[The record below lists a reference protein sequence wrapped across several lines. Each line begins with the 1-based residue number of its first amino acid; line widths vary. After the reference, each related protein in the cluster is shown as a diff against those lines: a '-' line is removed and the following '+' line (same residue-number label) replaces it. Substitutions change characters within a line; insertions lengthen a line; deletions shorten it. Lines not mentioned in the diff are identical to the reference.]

1 MAQTKTST
9 IPGTRFI
16 GQQPS
21 SPTPADAAIVGVL
34 LVVGLGLPATLALG
48 AHAFDIPRND
58 DWAYL
63 RVLGGFVQTG
73 HLSLVGWGSMTLV
86 GQIFWAAPFAAVLG
100 AHAWVAGVAVA
111 FSSAIGLV
119 AAYIVARSL
128 LSRAWAGGCV
138 LLTLA
143 FPGFLL
149 NTTSFMT
156 DVPAFSAD
164 MVCLALGLA
173 ALRKVGGVRWALL
186 ALSLVV
192 GCFGFC
198 IREFGLAAPLAVLIA
213 LISQDRRH
221 WRLYGGAAM
230 CVLAV
235 CGAAYVWT
243 AHLPGA
249 QAKVL
254 SQLNTSTLKALAA
267 LYFTF
272 SFALSPVLPRAIKRA
287 GRLISLVDI
296 MLALAVLAV
305 GAWLVHRGGAIF
317 VGNYVDQLGAA
328 GRYVLSGTRPALF
341 SGPVWRSL
349 EIVAVGAGAAFA
361 LLAIGIGGWV
371 IRSLLEGTAEGLVA
385 AFAVLSGAALLFYGL
400 FVNSYDRYLW
410 PLAFVERGRPRLQG
424 HRPPSAARLGN
435 QAFDRSPS
443 HELDGA
449 SRLGRP
455 QLYRRCRCR
464 RLGAQRRRL
473 RWARWKSGQV
483 AVEAG
488 IAASEVDA
496 GFEWVGSHATKG
508 TLAYR
513 KLAGAPAYET
523 WYDQMFPG
531 FRDCAVVSGSPQM
544 EAALEL
550 LGTTTY
556 NELGFAVPERL
567 YIYVVRSP
575 GCRR

>member
-1 MAQTKTST
+1 M
-9 IPGTRFI
+9 PGTRFV

-21 SPTPADAAIVGVL
+21 SPTAADVAIVGVV
-34 LVVGLGLPATLALG
+34 LVAGLVLPAALALG
-48 AHAFDIPRND
+48 TQTFDIPRND

-63 RVLGGFVQTG
+63 RVLGDFVQTG

-100 AHAWVAGVAVA
+100 AHAWVGGVAVG
-111 FSSAIGLV
+111 FFSAIGLV

-128 LSRAWAGGCV
+128 LSRTWAGGCV

-173 ALRKVGGVRWALL
+173 ALRRVGGVRWALV

-198 IREFGLAAPLAVLIA
+198 IREFGLAAPLAVLVA
-213 LISQDRRH
+213 LVSQDRRR

-235 CGAAYVWT
+235 CGAAYIWT
-243 AHLPGA
+243 THLPGA
-249 QAKVL
+249 QPKVL

-272 SFALSPVLPRAIKRA
+272 SFALSPILPTTIRRVR
-287 GRLISLVDI
+287 RLISLPDI
-296 MLALAVLAV
+296 VLALAVLAV
-305 GAWLVHRGGAIF
+305 GAWLIHRGGPIF
-317 VGNYVDQLGAA
+317 VGNYVDQLGAT
-328 GRYVLSGTRPALF
+328 GPYVLGGTRPVLF
-341 SGPVWRSL
+341 SGPLWRSL

-361 LLAIGIGGWV
+361 LLAIGTCRRV
-371 IRSLLEGTAEGLVA
+371 TRSLLDGTSEGLVG
-385 AFAVLSGAALLFYGL
+385 AFAVLSGAALVVYGL
-400 FVNSYDRYLW
+400 FVNTYDRYLW
-410 PLAFVERGRPRLQG
+410 PLAFAGAVALLSTSTDLSRPRGPGSG
-424 HRPPSAARLGN
+424 HFAA
-435 QAFDRSPS
+435 
-443 HELDGA
+443 
-449 SRLGRP
+449 
-455 QLYRRCRCR
+455 
-464 RLGAQRRRL
+464 RRL
-473 RWARWKSGQV
+473 RNWTVGATSVGLTGIVVAVAIALVLNADAYDGARWKAGQV
-483 AVEAG
+483 AVKAG

-496 GFEWVGSHATKG
+496 GFEWVGSHATED

-531 FRDCAVVSGSPQM
+531 FRDCAVVSGSPQG

-550 LGTTTY
+550 VGTTRY

>member
-1 MAQTKTST
+1 MAHTKTST

-16 GQQPS
+16 GQPPS
-21 SPTPADAAIVGVL
+21 SPAPADAAIVGVL
-34 LVVGLGLPATLALG
+34 LVVGLGLPAALALG

-63 RVLGGFVQTG
+63 RVLGDFVQTG

-186 ALSLVV
+186 ALSLGV

-221 WRLYGGAAM
+221 WRLYGGAGM

-249 QAKVL
+249 QPKVL
-254 SQLNTSTLKALAA
+254 SQLNTSTLKGLAA

-272 SFALSPVLPRAIKRA
+272 SFALSPILPTAIKRVW
-287 GRLISLVDI
+287 RLISLPDI

-305 GAWLVHRGGAIF
+305 GAWLVHRDQAIF
-317 VGNYVDQLGAA
+317 VGNYVDQLGVA
-328 GRYVLSGTRPALF
+328 GRYVLSGTRPTLF

-349 EIVAVGAGAAFA
+349 EIVAVGTGAAVA
-361 LLAIGIGGWV
+361 LLAIGIGRWV
-371 IRSLLEGTAEGLVA
+371 IRSLLDGTAEGLVA
-385 AFAVLSGAALLFYGL
+385 TFAVLSGAALLFYGL
-400 FVNSYDRYLW
+400 FVNIYDRYIW
-410 PLAFVERGRPRLQG
+410 PLAFVSAVALVAHGTDLPRPRGSGTG
-424 HRPPSAARLGN
+424 HFAGRLLRNGTMRAASAGLTCIVVAVAMALMLN
-435 QAFDRSPS
+435 ADAY
-443 HELDGA
+443 DG
-449 SRLGRP
+449 
-455 QLYRRCRCR
+455 
-464 RLGAQRRRL
+464 
-473 RWARWKSGQV
+473 ARWKAGQV

-488 IAASEVDA
+488 IAAGEIDA
-496 GFEWVGSHATKG
+496 GFEWVGSHATMG

-513 KLAGAPAYET
+513 KLAGVPAYET

-531 FRDCAVVSGSPQM
+531 FRDCAVVSGSPQGGGGS
-544 EAALEL
+544 AT
-550 LGTTTY
+550 LGH
-556 NELGFAVPERL
+556 NDV
-567 YIYVVRSP
+567 
-575 GCRR
+575 